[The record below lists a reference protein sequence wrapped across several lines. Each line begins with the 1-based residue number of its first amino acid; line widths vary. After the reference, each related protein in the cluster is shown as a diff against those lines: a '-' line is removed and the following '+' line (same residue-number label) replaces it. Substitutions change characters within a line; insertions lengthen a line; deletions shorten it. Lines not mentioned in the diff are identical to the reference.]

1 MGTRKLI
8 EKALNLVLRGRS
20 SNSMKKKNEAFD
32 GLWELLINLEYE
44 LQQKQTPSP
53 N

>member
-1 MGTRKLI
+1 MGTRKLR

-20 SNSMKKKNEAFD
+20 SNSMEKKNEAFD
-32 GLWELLINLEYE
+32 GLWEILVNLDYE
-44 LQQKQTPSP
+44 LKQKQAPSP